1 MSNTYTQIFIHLIFA
16 TKNRHRILREDF
28 KESLQKYI
36 FGILKNKSHKLLAIN
51 FHVNHIHIFF
61 SYHPNISLSDLVR
74 EIKKES
80 TTFINENKFLLGK
93 FYWQEGYAAFSYAKS
108 HIDNVINYVNNQEV
122 HHKKK
127 SFREEY
133 IDFLKKFNVGYE
145 EKYLPEDV

>member
-1 MSNTYTQIFIHLIFA
+1 MPNTYTQIFIHLIFA
-16 TKNRHRILREDF
+16 TKFRHRILKENF

-36 FGILKNKSHKLLAIN
+36 SGILKNKSQKLLAIN

-61 SYHPNISLSDLVR
+61 SYHPNIALSDLVR

-80 TTFINENKFLLGK
+80 TTFINDNNFLKGK
-93 FYWQEGYAAFSYAKS
+93 FYWQEGYSAFSYAKS
-108 HIDNVINYVNNQEV
+108 QIDVVINYVNNQEN

-133 IDFLKKFNVGYE
+133 IEFLKKFEISFE